1 MSDKKGIPILPSS
14 WQSVRLGDFVENDKG
29 KKPKNQSKEKTD
41 EYCMPYIDIKAF
53 EKGIYASYTDG
64 VGCRLCS
71 EEDFLMVWDGSR
83 SGLVGKGV
91 KGAVGS
97 TLVRINFPRIVNN
110 YAYYFLQSKY
120 LEINTRAKGVGIPHV
135 DPNLLWGYE
144 FPIPPFKEQHRI
156 VSKVEELFSEID
168 KGVESLKTAKAQ
180 LQVYRQALL
189 KHAFEGKLTEQWRK
203 DNPDKVTPATELLEQ
218 IKLAREQRYQQ
229 RLSDWGQEVKL
240 WEAEGKEDKKP
251 SKPSSIEPF
260 NAIESNE
267 MDKLAKLPC
276 GWAWIKFENL
286 IEYVTSGSRG
296 WAEYYSDSGAIFI
309 RAQNLKYDRLELDDI
324 AYVMLPKGVEGKRTL
339 TKKDDLL
346 ITITGAN
353 VTKTARVKKE
363 LDEAYVSQH
372 VALCRLINGEL
383 GNYLYMFLIAGTGGR
398 KQLEKLAY
406 GAGKP
411 GLNLNNIKN
420 MVVPVTSTEESVVI
434 AQLLDCNDS
443 ELDQINRDLIEQM
456 AKSSILKQSILKKAF
471 SAQLVEQDPNDEPA
485 SKLLER
491 IQAEKLALAA
501 AAKLAKASTKKRA
514 TKSA

>member
-1 MSDKKGIPILPSS
+1 MSNKKGIPILPSS

-41 EYCMPYIDIKAF
+41 EYCMPYVDIKAF

-64 VGCRLCS
+64 MGCRLCS

-91 KGAVGS
+91 KGAIGS

-156 VSKVEELFSEID
+156 VSTVEELFSEID

-180 LQVYRQALL
+180 LQVYRQSLL

-203 DNPDKVTPATELLEQ
+203 DNPDKVTPAAELLEQ
-218 IKLAREQRYQQ
+218 IKQAREQRYQQ
-229 RLSDWGQEVKL
+229 QLSDWKQAVKL
-240 WEAEGKEDKKP
+240 WQDGGKEGKKPIKPPKISDICLDLGVNVKIPNTWIIIKYGDICEVVRNGISIKPKGDKGAKIFRISAVRALFFNMSDYRFIDNSDGALDRYFLRKGDIVFTRYNGSRRYVGVCAEYQSDENRLFP
-251 SKPSSIEPF
+251 DKLIQTRLMVNNINSSYAEKALNSGVSRKF
-260 NAIESNE
+260 IES
-267 MDKLAKLPC
+267 KIRTTA
-276 GWAWIKFENL
+276 GQSG
-286 IEYVTSGSRG
+286 VSGSDVKNIPLPICSKD
-296 WAEYYSDSGAIFI
+296 EQIVILQILDM
-309 RAQNLKYDRLELDDI
+309 NLSLIDKNE
-324 AYVMLPKGVEGKRTL
+324 EGI
-339 TKKDDLL
+339 L
-346 ITITGAN
+346 IS
-353 VTKTARVKKE
+353 
-363 LDEAYVSQH
+363 L
-372 VALCRLINGEL
+372 
-383 GNYLYMFLIAGTGGR
+383 
-398 KQLEKLAY
+398 KQ
-406 GAGKP
+406 
-411 GLNLNNIKN
+411 
-420 MVVPVTSTEESVVI
+420 
-434 AQLLDCNDS
+434 
-443 ELDQINRDLIEQM
+443 
-456 AKSSILKQSILKKAF
+456 AKVLKQSILKKAF
-471 SAQLVEQDPNDEPA
+471 SGQLVEQDPNDEPA
-485 SKLLER
+485 SELLER